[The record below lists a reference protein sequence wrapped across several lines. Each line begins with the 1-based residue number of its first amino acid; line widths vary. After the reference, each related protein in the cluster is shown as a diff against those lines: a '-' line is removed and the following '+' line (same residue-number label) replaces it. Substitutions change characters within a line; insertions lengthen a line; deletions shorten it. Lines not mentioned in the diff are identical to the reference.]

1 MKKNT
6 MNKTILFLA
15 VSFFCLGTINALAVP
30 DKYRTSPDPVAVMAD
45 GVLVRPLGL
54 VSTII
59 GSVFYVITL
68 PFTIPSDSEDTA
80 RQQLVEYPA
89 WFTFQRPIGNFG
101 HRYQRENIVEQKR
114 VLQETLKKEREQEKK
129 DSSKPTSTQ
138 EPEPVE

>member
-129 DSSKPTSTQ
+129 ASSKPTSTQ

>member
-101 HRYQRENIVEQKR
+101 HRYQRENIVGQKR

-138 EPEPVE
+138 GPEPVE